1 MMGRFDDSQF
11 QEFVRAFDSKV
22 QGETY
27 LKEIEKAF
35 RDVTAKTLKIVKK
48 RTPVDKGILRRNWG
62 ASGFQMTRGNMMVEI
77 FNNTEYAIYVEMGH
91 RTRGGKRWV
100 EGQFMLEESISDINN
115 IMEEVMSI
123 AFENALEKLLEV

>member
-1 MMGRFDDSQF
+1 
-11 QEFVRAFDSKV
+11 
-22 QGETY
+22 
-27 LKEIEKAF
+27 
-35 RDVTAKTLKIVKK
+35 
-48 RTPVDKGILRRNWG
+48 
-62 ASGFQMTRGNMMVEI
+62 MTRGNMMVEI